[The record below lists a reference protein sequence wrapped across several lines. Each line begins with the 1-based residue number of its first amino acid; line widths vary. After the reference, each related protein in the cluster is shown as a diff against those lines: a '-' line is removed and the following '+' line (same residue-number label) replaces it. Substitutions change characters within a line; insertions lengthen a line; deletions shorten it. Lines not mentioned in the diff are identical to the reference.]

1 MRWMQLS
8 LNCVRLAHPH
18 PRPRAP
24 GCDRKRAVSDYL
36 LDTDVLIRCLR
47 GVSETLAVARQLTEE
62 GDLHTSA
69 WSHLEIWLLAQ
80 PSDQKQTL
88 EFLSPFITHPLN
100 EEIARRAADLVKL
113 RGQSETP
120 LTYAE
125 AVIAATA
132 LHHGLT
138 LVTYSSK
145 NLETLTP
152 LRLLANAQHLRGS
165 P

>member
-1 MRWMQLS
+1 M
-8 LNCVRLAHPH
+8 
-18 PRPRAP
+18 
-24 GCDRKRAVSDYL
+24 SDYL

-47 GVSETLAVARQLTEE
+47 GVAETLATAQQLTTE

-69 WSHLEIWLLAQ
+69 WSHLELWLLVQ
-80 PSDQKQTL
+80 PKDQKQTL
-88 EFLSPFITHPLN
+88 DFLTSFITHPVN
-100 EEIARRAADLVKL
+100 EEVARRAADLVKL
-113 RGQSETP
+113 RGQSEAP

-138 LVTYSSK
+138 LVTYNSK
-145 NLETLTP
+145 NLETMASV
-152 LRLLANAQHLRGS
+152 RLLKHTQSMRGT

>member
-1 MRWMQLS
+1 M
-8 LNCVRLAHPH
+8 
-18 PRPRAP
+18 
-24 GCDRKRAVSDYL
+24 SDYL

-47 GVSETLAVARQLTEE
+47 GVAETLTFAQQLTEQ
-62 GDLHTSA
+62 GDLHTSV

-80 PSDQKQTL
+80 PNDQKQTQ
-88 EFLSPFITHPLN
+88 EFLTPFIAHPVN
-100 EEIARRAADLVKL
+100 EEIARRAAELLKL
-113 RGQSETP
+113 RGETEAP

-138 LVTYSSK
+138 LVTYNTK
-145 NLETLTP
+145 NLESLMP
-152 LRLLANAQHLRGS
+152 LRLINSNLSRGA

>member
-1 MRWMQLS
+1 M
-8 LNCVRLAHPH
+8 
-18 PRPRAP
+18 
-24 GCDRKRAVSDYL
+24 SDYL

-47 GVSETLAVARQLTEE
+47 GVAETLTIAQQLTTE

-69 WSHLEIWLLAQ
+69 WSHLELWLLVQ
-80 PSDQKQTL
+80 PKDQKQTL
-88 EFLSPFITHPLN
+88 DFLTPFVTHPIN

-113 RGQSETP
+113 RGQAEAP

-138 LVTYSSK
+138 LVTYNAR
-145 NLETLTP
+145 NLNTP
-152 LRLLANAQHLRGS
+152 ASVRLLANAQATRGTS
-165 P
+165 

>member
-1 MRWMQLS
+1 M
-8 LNCVRLAHPH
+8 
-18 PRPRAP
+18 
-24 GCDRKRAVSDYL
+24 SDYL

-47 GVSETLAVARQLTEE
+47 GVTETLTIAQQLTTE

-69 WSHLEIWLLAQ
+69 WSHLELWLLVQ

-88 EFLSPFITHPLN
+88 DFLTPFITYPVN

-113 RGQSETP
+113 RGQTEAP

-138 LVTYSSK
+138 LVTYNTR
-145 NLETLTP
+145 NLETP
-152 LRLLANAQHLRGS
+152 ASVRLLANAQATRGT

>member
-1 MRWMQLS
+1 M
-8 LNCVRLAHPH
+8 
-18 PRPRAP
+18 
-24 GCDRKRAVSDYL
+24 SDYL

-47 GVSETLAVARQLTEE
+47 GVTETLTIAQQLTTE

-69 WSHLEIWLLAQ
+69 WSHLELWLLVQ

-88 EFLSPFITHPLN
+88 DFLTPFITHPVN

-113 RGQSETP
+113 RGQTEAP

-138 LVTYSSK
+138 LVTYNTR
-145 NLETLTP
+145 NLETP
-152 LRLLANAQHLRGS
+152 ASVRLLANAQATRGT

>member
-1 MRWMQLS
+1 
-8 LNCVRLAHPH
+8 
-18 PRPRAP
+18 
-24 GCDRKRAVSDYL
+24 VSDYL

-47 GVSETLAVARQLTEE
+47 GVAETLAIAQQLTTE

-69 WSHLEIWLLAQ
+69 WSHLELWLLVQ
-80 PSDQKQTL
+80 PKEQKQTL
-88 EFLSPFITHPLN
+88 DFLTPFVTHPIN

-113 RGQSETP
+113 RGQTEAP

-138 LVTYSSK
+138 LVTYNAR
-145 NLETLTP
+145 NLTTP
-152 LRLLANAQHLRGS
+152 ASVRLLANARATRGTS
-165 P
+165 